1 MNISIFLFEFKHFI
15 RNKAKLFSYIFFML
29 LCIYSIY
36 NGFEIMHKQINTISN
51 INEKQDV
58 ECNIVLDWLE
68 QKKGPVDKPWVNIED
83 PYWLIRS
90 TPSFIVK
97 NPSPLFPL
105 GIGQAEQFGF
115 YKKITRWSSTFDSD
129 MAEEISNYERLIN
142 GNIDFSFL
150 IIFLLPI
157 LLIILT
163 YNIHGL
169 EKDLNFNKLIT
180 IQNKKLSS
188 WIINRLIFYVLIVL
202 LSINGMI
209 LSVGLIT
216 SSFAYFKSM
225 LTLILISNL
234 YVIVFS
240 FVFYLIIKNAS
251 SSSSVAF
258 KMISFWLFF
267 CVITPGSVHQYVS
280 IKYPANYMTEFLD
293 VNREQ
298 TYEVFKLDD
307 IELYDFLVEI
317 HPEIVETKKSQQDTL
332 DSQLV
337 RRCISTIINQMN
349 IAAENEIEMQNEDK
363 NNLIKSTY
371 FFNPISYVQN
381 LWNSCTATDYYSYG
395 MYRLDIQESVI
406 SRNKLIVLELWNES
420 EVDKEIYSRYLKI
433 LNN

>member
-1 MNISIFLFEFKHFI
+1 
-15 RNKAKLFSYIFFML
+15 
-29 LCIYSIY
+29 
-36 NGFEIMHKQINTISN
+36 
-51 INEKQDV
+51 
-58 ECNIVLDWLE
+58 
-68 QKKGPVDKPWVNIED
+68 
-83 PYWLIRS
+83 
-90 TPSFIVK
+90 
-97 NPSPLFPL
+97 
-105 GIGQAEQFGF
+105 
-115 YKKITRWSSTFDSD
+115 
-129 MAEEISNYERLIN
+129 
-142 GNIDFSFL
+142 
-150 IIFLLPI
+150 
-157 LLIILT
+157 
-163 YNIHGL
+163 
-169 EKDLNFNKLIT
+169 
-180 IQNKKLSS
+180 
-188 WIINRLIFYVLIVL
+188 
-202 LSINGMI
+202 MI

-216 SSFAYFKSM
+216 NSFAYFKSM

-240 FVFYLIIKNAS
+240 FIFYLIIKNAS